1 MAENANTKFKIKNE
15 LQAPIKQFDNSKN
28 ETTSYNLCISIE
40 DGLEDFDK
48 IEKQSNLGSWT
59 VRTNRL

>member
-1 MAENANTKFKIKNE
+1 MMKENANTKFKIKNE
-15 LQAPIKQFDNSKN
+15 LQVPIKQFDNSKN

-48 IEKQSNLGSWT
+48 IEKQSN
-59 VRTNRL
+59 